1 MVFSLNQGKLKLHIL
16 LSLAF
21 SVIVKYEPDIIPDT
35 IFSLILYIPP
45 KTLDNLCYLCQLR
58 KRANNEKR
66 TENKER
72 HSKVLFR
79 NKFLFCTN

>member
-1 MVFSLNQGKLKLHIL
+1 MVFSLNQGKLKWH
-16 LSLAF
+16 AYFTFF
-21 SVIVKYEPDIIPDT
+21 SVNVKYEPNIIPDT